1 MRQANFEI
9 LRVVAM
15 LMIVFWHFIQNVMMK
30 KTAIGEPASLSIL
43 NYAILQYGMI
53 LCSIGVNLYV
63 MITGYFLVD
72 KPFKSNRFIRVWVQT
87 VFYSAA
93 IALLFYFMLPEKY
106 TIKDLLIGFI
116 PIHSCSYWFVTD
128 YLGLIL
134 IAPFL
139 GKAARLMTHSQYIK
153 LLFVI
158 FLVGTNFIGGYP
170 FGDVMGFNLGYSLI
184 WFICLF
190 LIGAYIRLHEDKIP
204 QNNYFKLYLI
214 VGVIIFIWFVI
225 RHFIKAG
232 FSFDGLSYND
242 LHYNSFPVILA
253 FFLFVW
259 FKRHRFKTNHITAII
274 VKIAPYTFG
283 VYLIHNNRYLSHWI
297 WNQIFRID
305 STYSVPLALFA
316 TFLIFIICII
326 VDYCRKFIFK
336 LTYLDFIISKISA
349 YIDTLISNLSLKVFR
364 I

>member
-30 KTAIGEPASLSIL
+30 KTVISEPAFLSIL
-43 NYAILQYGMI
+43 NYTVLQYSMI

-72 KPFKSNRFIRVWVQT
+72 KPFKSNRFVRVWVQT
-87 VFYSAA
+87 VFYSVGV
-93 IALLFYFMLPEKY
+93 ALLFYFLLPEKY
-106 TIKDLLIGFI
+106 TMKDVLVGFI

-134 IAPFL
+134 VAPFL
-139 GKAARLMTHSQYIK
+139 GKAARSMTHPQYIK
-153 LLFVI
+153 LLLVI
-158 FLVGTNFIGGYP
+158 FLIGTNFIGGYP

-190 LIGAYIRLHEDKIP
+190 FIGAYIRIFENKIP
-204 QNNYFKLYLI
+204 QKNYFKLYLI
-214 VGVIIFIWFVI
+214 ISGIVFLWFVI
-225 RHFIKAG
+225 RHFIKTG
-232 FSFDGLSYND
+232 FSFNGLSYKD
-242 LHYNSFPVILA
+242 LHYNSFPIILA

-259 FKRHRFKTNHITAII
+259 FKRYRFKNNHIAEVI
-274 VKIAPYTFG
+274 VRMAPYTFG
-283 VYLIHNNRYLSHWI
+283 VYLIHNNRFISHWI
-297 WNQIFRID
+297 WNQISHID
-305 STYSVPLALFA
+305 STYSIPIALFA
-316 TFLIFIICII
+316 TFLIFIICVI
-326 VDYCRKFIFK
+326 VDLFRKFLFK
-336 LTYLDFIISKISA
+336 LTYLDIIISRISV
-349 YIDTLISNLSLKVFR
+349 YIDIFISNISHKVFR